1 MKLTIFDL
9 DNTILN
15 GDSDYSWIEFLIKN
29 NYVDAK
35 SSQAELS
42 ATARQLIERPKAE
55 AGRYDIGPASDCKRL
70 AKQQF
75 VKPQDT
81 MLSSQ
86 SSS

>member
-35 SSQAELS
+35 SYEEKNKYFFYLTFGSSILFLRS
-42 ATARQLIERPKAE
+42 DKHLICDNSNKCV
-55 AGRYDIGPASDCKRL
+55 DSKKIK
-70 AKQQF
+70 F
-75 VKPQDT
+75 
-81 MLSSQ
+81 
-86 SSS
+86 

>member
-1 MKLTIFDL
+1 VDQRWQRGGNE
-9 DNTILN
+9 NTNLHLRQYFPE
-15 GDSDYSWIEFLIKN
+15 GMDTSDF
-29 NYVDAK
+29 
-35 SSQAELS
+35 SQAELS
-42 ATARQLIERPKAE
+42 ATARQLNERPKAE
-55 AGRYDIGPASDCKRL
+55 AGLYDIGPASDCKRL